1 MNKKTLLGVTFAA
14 LCFSGASFA
23 ATAPATTT
31 PAPQDMTCKDFLL
44 LNPKAQTPMAFWV
57 ANYDTDYK
65 HGDYVDAQVVGSITP
80 MIIQECQK
88 HPEQTVGSMKAKIH
102 EQAKAVATQKY
113 SSDRCRML
121 TDGASRRLFVFIVSQ
136 YLSVNSL

>member
-23 ATAPATTT
+23 ATAPVTTT

-65 HGDYVDAQVVGSITP
+65 HGDYVNAQVVGSITP

-88 HPEQTVGSMKAKIH
+88 HPEKTVGSMKEKISAAA
-102 EQAKAVATQKY
+102 QAKVKQLA
-113 SSDRCRML
+113 L
-121 TDGASRRLFVFIVSQ
+121 E
-136 YLSVNSL
+136 

>member
-23 ATAPATTT
+23 ATAPAAAT

-65 HGDYVDAQVVGSITP
+65 HGDYVNAQVVGSITP

-88 HPEQTVGSMKAKIH
+88 HPEKTVGSMKEKISAAA
-102 EQAKAVATQKY
+102 QAKVKQLA
-113 SSDRCRML
+113 L
-121 TDGASRRLFVFIVSQ
+121 E
-136 YLSVNSL
+136 